1 MSDEQEIKFRQQIDA
16 HAAEERLRKAAYLL
30 RIKDEARPDVD
41 HLAELVALKIR
52 LSDMTLSEYMQERV
66 QEWYR
71 HVRKVGNFF
80 SILDYL
86 GMTADEYAAWIT
98 DDKLS
103 DRIER
108 IQLDHY
114 VTRVLR
120 GHR

>member
-52 LSDMTLSEYMQERV
+52 LHDITLSEYMQERV

-71 HVRKVGNFF
+71 NLGKFNCP
-80 SILDYL
+80 IMDYL
-86 GMTADEYAAWIT
+86 GMTPDEYAAWIT

-108 IQLDHY
+108 IQLHHY
-114 VTRVLR
+114 VSRVLR